1 MKVKKYTAASMPEAM
16 KQIRAELGHDAVI
29 LNSKEVETGGLF
41 GFFTKKSIEVIAAI
55 DQMPQVKRPAPKPIQ
70 PKMIKQEIE
79 PVLPKERFE
88 KQKPGQDQE
97 QLMKEIQQ
105 LKTLVH
111 TISNQQQPSEK
122 EYPEPFQQ
130 MEDQLLEQEVS
141 KPIRLELMKHL
152 LKKWY
157 STEKEEAEKLDLKKE
172 VKAYFETMLTDVDMG
187 GIDFSKKY
195 INVVGPTG
203 VGKTTTIAKIAAH
216 SLLKKHKK
224 VALIT
229 TDTYRIAAV
238 EQLKTYSKILNIPFE
253 VAYSIEDFRKAKE
266 QFSAYDLVLVDSA
279 GRNFRNSLYV
289 EEIRKIIDF
298 NDEMETYLVLALT
311 SKYKDM
317 KSIFEQ
323 FSLISIQKLI
333 FTKKDETSYYG
344 AMLNMIHDYHVGV
357 AYITTGQ
364 NVPDDIVEA
373 DSDTIINA
381 ILEGNEHD

>member
-1 MKVKKYTAASMPEAM
+1 MKVKKFTAASMPEAM

-55 DQMPQVKRPAPKPIQ
+55 DQMPQVKRPTPKPVQ
-70 PKMIKQEIE
+70 PKMVKQEIE

-88 KQKPGQDQE
+88 KLKPSQDQE

-105 LKTLVH
+105 LKTMVH

-130 MEDQLLEQEVS
+130 IEDQLLEQEVNKS
-141 KPIRLELMKHL
+141 IRLELMKHL

-157 STEKEEAEKLDLKKE
+157 STEKEESEQIDIAKE
-172 VKAYFETMLTDVDMG
+172 VKAYLESMVADVDMG

-195 INVVGPTG
+195 INIVGPTG

-216 SLLKKHKK
+216 SVLKKHKK

-266 QFSAYDLVLVDSA
+266 QFSSYDLVLVDSA

-344 AMLNMIHDYHVGV
+344 AMLNMMHDFHVGV

>member
-1 MKVKKYTAASMPEAM
+1 MKVKKFTAASMPEAM

-55 DQMPQVKRPAPKPIQ
+55 DQMPQVKRPTPKPVQ
-70 PKMIKQEIE
+70 PKMVKQEIE
-79 PVLPKERFE
+79 PVFSKERIE
-88 KQKPGQDQE
+88 KLKPSQDQE

-105 LKTLVH
+105 LKTMVH

-130 MEDQLLEQEVS
+130 IEDQLLEQEVNKS
-141 KPIRLELMKHL
+141 IRLELMKHL

-157 STEKEEAEKLDLKKE
+157 STEKEESEQMDIAKE
-172 VKAYFETMLTDVDMG
+172 VKAYLEAMVADVDMG

-195 INVVGPTG
+195 INIVGPTG

-216 SLLKKHKK
+216 SVLKKHKK

-266 QFSAYDLVLVDSA
+266 QFSSYDLVLVDSA

-344 AMLNMIHDYHVGV
+344 AMLNMMHDYHVGV